1 MSRFSFFF
9 LVLVVVVA
17 LTALI
22 TLIKM
27 KTVNNIL
34 ELMKRVLKAH
44 FIDRQFLNEYMLR
57 NIRRQI
63 CEAIMMQY
71 DTKLASTTQF

>member
-1 MSRFSFFF
+1 
-9 LVLVVVVA
+9 
-17 LTALI
+17 
-22 TLIKM
+22 M

-34 ELMKRVLKAH
+34 ELMKRILKAH